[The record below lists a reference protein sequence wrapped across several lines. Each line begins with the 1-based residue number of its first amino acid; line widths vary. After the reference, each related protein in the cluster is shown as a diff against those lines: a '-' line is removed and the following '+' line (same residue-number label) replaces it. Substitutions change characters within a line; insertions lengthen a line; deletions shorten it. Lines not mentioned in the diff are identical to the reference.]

1 MPVYSSGFE
10 ASSNEYFVDGNYI
23 TVTNLEMAVER
34 VRIVLSTYAK
44 TSGISGKVLD
54 KISTVKIR
62 TNS

>member
-10 ASSNEYFVDGNYI
+10 ASNKEYFVDGNYI

-44 TSGISGKVLD
+44 TNGVSGKLLD

-62 TNS
+62 PNM